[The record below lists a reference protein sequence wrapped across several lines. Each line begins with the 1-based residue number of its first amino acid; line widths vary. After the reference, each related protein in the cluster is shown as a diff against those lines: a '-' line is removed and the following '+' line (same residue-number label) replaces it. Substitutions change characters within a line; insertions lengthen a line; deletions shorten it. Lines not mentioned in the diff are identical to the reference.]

1 MGNILQLSE
10 NGIFCVGNILQISEN
25 GIFCVGNILQISEN
39 ETRDIGE
46 CGTLHMALS
55 MEYRIS
61 KWMDIKIDNLL

>member
-1 MGNILQLSE
+1 MGNILQL
-10 NGIFCVGNILQISEN
+10 SEN